1 MERRYFF
8 ASTVGRSE
16 VVLERIKTVVLSS
29 DMASRVPIVKW
40 ERRDR
45 RARGEFFV
53 FIGVDCED
61 VFRIPHAL
69 AQSLRTVGLRFDE
82 RYPLKPDAIASMVQ
96 HQGMEIHVFES
107 LQRRTW
113 AVHDAGDPFEQA
125 GIPRQ
130 RGVSSEACA
139 CFDLLL
145 RWISARGEGTWET
158 FGAAVQILGL
168 SNSREEARS
177 ALRRLG
183 QLGHIELSGDGSRW
197 SISPAAFV
205 RFADDPS
212 HGYLVGPRTDRLLG
226 RIADRW
232 ELRHVHQRSLAGP
245 ARIDLD
251 SGIVQQTE
259 GAVALGI
266 TDAGTTSTR
275 LANLLPVLD
284 GWKDSLLQVTVSSI
298 GTYVVEKWEAG
309 EFEVCDS
316 VYERG
321 GEYFGESGMYR
332 FRREGD
338 SSNRTRTLFFD
349 QPTQRWLRGDWY
361 GLHFL
366 VIKSKGLNDVMAVHD
381 SNSEELVVRVSQRWP
396 LLYER
401 ALTLASGLL
410 PGTAANDDCLR
421 YPRIP
426 LQIAQTLCEKLGVAL
441 HER

>member
-158 FGAAVQILGL
+158 FEAAVQILGL

-183 QLGHIELSGDGSRW
+183 QLGPHRTVGRR
-197 SISPAAFV
+197 ISVVDFSSCIRSV
-205 RFADDPS
+205 R
-212 HGYLVGPRTDRLLG
+212 
-226 RIADRW
+226 
-232 ELRHVHQRSLAGP
+232 
-245 ARIDLD
+245 
-251 SGIVQQTE
+251 
-259 GAVALGI
+259 
-266 TDAGTTSTR
+266 
-275 LANLLPVLD
+275 
-284 GWKDSLLQVTVSSI
+284 
-298 GTYVVEKWEAG
+298 
-309 EFEVCDS
+309 
-316 VYERG
+316 
-321 GEYFGESGMYR
+321 
-332 FRREGD
+332 
-338 SSNRTRTLFFD
+338 
-349 QPTQRWLRGDWY
+349 
-361 GLHFL
+361 
-366 VIKSKGLNDVMAVHD
+366 
-381 SNSEELVVRVSQRWP
+381 
-396 LLYER
+396 
-401 ALTLASGLL
+401 
-410 PGTAANDDCLR
+410 
-421 YPRIP
+421 
-426 LQIAQTLCEKLGVAL
+426 
-441 HER
+441 